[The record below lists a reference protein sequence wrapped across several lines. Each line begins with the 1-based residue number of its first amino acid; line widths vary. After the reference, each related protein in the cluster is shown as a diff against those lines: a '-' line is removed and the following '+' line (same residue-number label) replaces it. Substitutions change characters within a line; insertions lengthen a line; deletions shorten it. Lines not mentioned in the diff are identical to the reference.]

1 MSSRAQ
7 RAANRAN
14 ARHSTGPKTEEG
26 KSRSAEN
33 SLRHGLASG
42 RLIIPGECR
51 DEYDR
56 LEADLLKRHRPANV
70 TETLLVQEM
79 AQSYWLK
86 ERAVRLQ
93 SKAFHESDGIPKD
106 LAILMRYQT
115 DNLRAFHKALTAL
128 TNLQKE
134 RRKEEIGFVSLKAE
148 LKAEIARLKQP
159 KTASPD
165 PFPLPD
171 PPVATPSSRSPLIDP
186 PATGGSIEKC
196 S

>member
-14 ARHSTGPKTEEG
+14 ARLSTGPKTEEG

-33 SLRHGLASG
+33 NLRHGLASG

-51 DEYDR
+51 EEYDR
-56 LEADLLKRHRPANV
+56 LEADLLKRHRPANI

-106 LAILMRYQT
+106 LAILMRYQST
-115 DNLRAFHKALTAL
+115 NLRAFHKALTAL

-134 RRKEEIGFVSLKAE
+134 RRKEEIGFVSQERPRKE
-148 LKAEIARLKQP
+148 PQKPPHNEKIAEINAAAPASYPQ
-159 KTASPD
+159 TAPT
-165 PFPLPD
+165 
-171 PPVATPSSRSPLIDP
+171 PPTNEPSQSS
-186 PATGGSIEKC
+186 GGLH
-196 S
+196 

>member
-14 ARHSTGPKTEEG
+14 ARLSTGPKTEEG

-86 ERAVRLQ
+86 ERAIRLQ
-93 SKAFHESDGIPKD
+93 SKAFGESDSTPKD
-106 LAILMRYQT
+106 LAILMRYQIT
-115 DNLRAFHKALTAL
+115 NQRAFHKALTAL

-134 RRKEEIGFVSLKAE
+134 RRKEEVGFVSLKAE

-165 PFPLPD
+165 PFPLHPAVE
-171 PPVATPSSRSPLIDP
+171 PTSSP
-186 PATGGSIEKC
+186 C
-196 S
+196 SA